1 MKYEFDKTISTTVGG
16 ELIEYGFV
24 WGNAK
29 IVFIK
34 TGSDGTVRGYED
46 KYLKMAHR
54 VHERLGA
61 TVICATNPEKKHTNF
76 DEQVIR
82 TVATKRGFREF
93 ELYLVGTS
101 DGGYKNL
108 ELATRFFETVKY
120 LGINTSLSSLE
131 DLKDK
136 LMKLSHIGKILVLG
150 TRDDDY
156 KELSALKD
164 SAIDNFKMIFVD
176 GADHE
181 FAGRVDEFVGLI
193 DLL

>member
-54 VHERLGA
+54 AHERLGA
-61 TVICATNPEKKHTNF
+61 TVICATNPAKKHTNF

-108 ELATRFFETVKY
+108 ELATRFSETVKY

-131 DLKDK
+131 DLREK
-136 LMKLSHIGKILVLG
+136 LMKL
-150 TRDDDY
+150 
-156 KELSALKD
+156 
-164 SAIDNFKMIFVD
+164 
-176 GADHE
+176 
-181 FAGRVDEFVGLI
+181 
-193 DLL
+193 

>member
-16 ELIEYGFV
+16 EPIEYGFV

-61 TVICATNPEKKHTNF
+61 TVICATNPAKKHTNF
-76 DEQVIR
+76 DEKVIR
-82 TVATKRGFREF
+82 TIAAKRDVRKF

-108 ELATRFFETVKY
+108 ELATRFPETVKY
-120 LGINTSLSSLE
+120 LGINSSLNTL
-131 DLKDK
+131 DDMKAK
-136 LMKLSHIGKILVLG
+136 LRKLSRIEKIMVLG

-156 KELSALKD
+156 EELSALKD
-164 SAIDNFKMIFVD
+164 SAIDNLELIFVD
-176 GADHE
+176 GADHA
-181 FAGRVDEFVGLI
+181 FTGMVDAFVGLI

>member
-1 MKYEFDKTISTTVGG
+1 MKYEFDKIVPTSVRG
-16 ELIEYGFV
+16 EPLEYGFLF
-24 WGNAK
+24 GNER

-34 TGSDGTVRGYED
+34 AGAGGELRGHED
-46 KYLKMAHR
+46 KYLRMAHR

-61 TVICATNPEKKHTNF
+61 TVICATNPAKKHMGF

-82 TVATKRGFREF
+82 TVATKRGFKEF
-93 ELYLVGTS
+93 RLYLVGTS

-108 ELATRFFETVKY
+108 ELATRFPETVKY

-131 DLKDK
+131 DLKEK
-136 LMKLSHIGKILVLG
+136 LIKLSRIEKILVLG

-164 SAIDNFKMIFVD
+164 SDIDDFRVVLAD
-176 GADHE
+176 GADHKFTGMIDKFIE
-181 FAGRVDEFVGLI
+181 LI